1 MPPLFPISLK
11 VEGRRVLVV
20 GGGNVAESKTQSLLE
35 AGALVHLVAPEIR
48 FDIAHPN
55 LTLIRREF
63 EPSDLDGCWL
73 AIAAAPAEVNRDVSA
88 AATDRRIFVIAVDD
102 LASATAYGVAVVRRA
117 GVTLGISTDGAA
129 PALSG
134 LIREGL
140 ERVLP
145 DDLDAWSD
153 LARTT
158 RSTWR
163 EQRVPMSE
171 RRPLLL
177 RALNQLYG
185 ERSE

>member
-1 MPPLFPISLK
+1 MRTLFPISLK
-11 VEGRRVLVV
+11 LEGRRVLVV
-20 GGGNVAESKTQSLLE
+20 GGGNVAESKTRSLLE
-35 AGALVHLVAPEIR
+35 AEALVHVVAPKIR
-48 FDIAHPN
+48 FEIEHPN
-55 LTLIRREF
+55 LTLNRRAF
-63 EPSDLDGCWL
+63 DAGDLDGCWI
-73 AIAAAPAEVNRDVSA
+73 AIAAAPPEVNREVAA
-88 AATDRRIFVIAVDD
+88 AATERRIFVVAVDD
-102 LASATAYGVAVVRRA
+102 VASATAYGVAVVRRA

-134 LIREGL
+134 LLREGL

-153 LARTT
+153 VARASRT
-158 RSTWR
+158 TWR

-185 ERSE
+185 EPSK